1 MVIHILAN
9 GQRVDDIKDHV
20 VEINDKT
27 VHAYELLVK
36 KGAPNES
43 NKKIKT

>member
-1 MVIHILAN
+1 MVIHILAD
-9 GQRVDDIKDHV
+9 GRRVEDIQGHV

-27 VHAYELLVK
+27 LHAYELLVK

-43 NKKIKT
+43 S